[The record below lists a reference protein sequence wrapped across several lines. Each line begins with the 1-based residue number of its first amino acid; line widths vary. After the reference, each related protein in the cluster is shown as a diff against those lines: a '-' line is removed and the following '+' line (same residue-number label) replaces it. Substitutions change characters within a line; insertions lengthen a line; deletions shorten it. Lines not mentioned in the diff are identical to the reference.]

1 MLDRII
7 GFDQQL
13 LIQIG
18 FQFFNSLV
26 CFFIL
31 YTLLYKPLKNFMA
44 KRAKK
49 ISSEL
54 EEAEKKLSEA
64 NNLKLKYES
73 CLKDIEAKRNEIL
86 EVAHYQATE
95 NKDLIINKAYE
106 EAEKIKEQAKLESLQ
121 NQKQMHD
128 EFKKQ
133 IINVSWIV
141 ITDVLKN
148 NIDDV
153 THEKLNQDCLK
164 KIEDLDIKKLVSKK
178 NND

>member
-1 MLDRII
+1 MDRII

-31 YTLLYKPLKNFMA
+31 YMLLYKPLKNFMA
-44 KRAKK
+44 KRTKK

-54 EEAEKKLSEA
+54 EEAKKKLSEA
-64 NNLKLKYES
+64 NDLKLKYEY

-86 EVAHYQATE
+86 EVAHYKATE
-95 NKDLIINKAYE
+95 NKNLIINKAYE